1 MVQKVLPSVSQYITE
16 RFNFVPQKK
25 ESLSDVINQFKEI
38 LLAQNNQFEVIN
50 KTEQQRQQEA
60 KEAEEYEEFYWS
72 EIKPGEKRLFEEGTE
87 GAEIETQ
94 AQSSKTPQE
103 ESKEESKAG
112 QKLSESPPSVQ
123 ESSRIKEY
131 SKPYNATKISGQT

>member
-60 KEAEEYEEFYWS
+60 KEAEEYEEFFWN
-72 EIKPGEKRLFEEGTE
+72 EIKPGEK
-87 GAEIETQ
+87 
-94 AQSSKTPQE
+94 
-103 ESKEESKAG
+103 
-112 QKLSESPPSVQ
+112 
-123 ESSRIKEY
+123 
-131 SKPYNATKISGQT
+131 